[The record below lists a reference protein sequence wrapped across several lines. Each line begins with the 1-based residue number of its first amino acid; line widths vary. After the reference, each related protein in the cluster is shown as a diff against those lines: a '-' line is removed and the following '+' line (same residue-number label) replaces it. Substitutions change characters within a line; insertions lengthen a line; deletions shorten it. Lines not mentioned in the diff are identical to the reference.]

1 MTMNP
6 YWLASE
12 ANSVPEKKAG
22 PDWVHWCMATRIGAL
37 AFALSGTYTYICK
50 PPGLLPKFVI
60 WTSEAADA
68 RGAICSPPPAA
79 SAAAAITNSARIRS
93 FMALLS
99 LPPKYFVVSCE
110 LFQPVNPRRS
120 LLAAPSPRCQR
131 PLSAPAL
138 ISEIPDQAREDDG
151 DWG

>member
-37 AFALSGTYTYICK
+37 AVTLFGTYTYICK
-50 PPGLLPKFVI
+50 LPGLLPKFVT

-68 RGAICSPPPAA
+68 GDAICSPPAAASAVAGRAVAASAVAA
-79 SAAAAITNSARIRS
+79 SAAAAITDSARIRF

-99 LPPKYFVVSCE
+99 QLLKYFVVSCE
-110 LFQPVNPRRS
+110 VFQPSTLRAEP
-120 LLAAPSPRCQR
+120 
-131 PLSAPAL
+131 
-138 ISEIPDQAREDDG
+138 
-151 DWG
+151 